1 MSQPPVE
8 AAETPSL
15 GMSNVMKFVLPT
27 LVGAMMFL
35 VPIRSEGSITIGIGV
50 LAETLEGLLGAA
62 VVPIGVVTLCL
73 SVVLTGIARW
83 MNPAWTRAEGWGP
96 IFHVGGLWF
105 GLRIVGAL
113 FGVLTLMQVG
123 PEVLTG
129 PATGSVI
136 LNDLIPVLL
145 TFFLFALLMLP
156 CLVAFGLMEFVA
168 TLVRKPFRKIFGLPG
183 RSAVDATA
191 SWMGAAPLGVLIT
204 YQQYE
209 RGFYTERE

>member
-96 IFHVGGLWF
+96 IFHVGGLRL
-105 GLRIVGAL
+105 GPRIVGGLIGGLAL
-113 FGVLTLMQVG
+113 LQVST
-123 PEVLTG
+123 EETTG
-129 PATGSVI
+129 PAKRSVQRHDLTAI
-136 LNDLIPVLL
+136 L
-145 TFFLFALLMLP
+145 
-156 CLVAFGLMEFVA
+156 
-168 TLVRKPFRKIFGLPG
+168 
-183 RSAVDATA
+183 
-191 SWMGAAPLGVLIT
+191 
-204 YQQYE
+204 
-209 RGFYTERE
+209 